1 MSPAPSR
8 PAGRAALAT
17 MLALGRVAVGQ
28 DGRVMTPNLQMEQ
41 FSLAYIRAVASS
53 AGYHVTRPETDMD
66 SVDGLL
72 LSDAGRRPRIEFQA
86 KATSRDLLRTDG
98 IYFPLPV
105 KNYDGLRVETP
116 LIPRILIVL
125 LMPVEEAEWLTQTG
139 DELCQ
144 RHCAYWRSLEGEP
157 AVPNTQTVTVRLP
170 LDNMFSRDQLDG
182 LMGKVERG
190 DPL

>member
-1 MSPAPSR
+1 
-8 PAGRAALAT
+8 
-17 MLALGRVAVGQ
+17 
-28 DGRVMTPNLQMEQ
+28 MTPNMQMEQ
-41 FSLAYIRAVASS
+41 LSLSYIRAVASA

-86 KATSRDLLRTDG
+86 KATSRNLLRADG
-98 IYFPLPV
+98 IHFPLPV
-105 KNYDGLRVETP
+105 KNYEDLRIEMP

-125 LMPVEEAEWLTQTG
+125 LMPVEEAEWLTQTS

-157 AVPNTQTVTVRLP
+157 AVTNTQNVTVILP
-170 LDNMFSRDQLDG
+170 LDKMFSGDQLNG
-182 LMGKVERG
+182 LMDKVERG
-190 DPL
+190 EPLC